1 MTTPVTVLL
10 VDDEPSNIDLLK
22 GLLPADYKVK
32 VAISGEKALK
42 IAQKEHYPHLILLDV
57 MMPEMDGYEV
67 CRQLKADTA
76 TAAIPVVFVS
86 GHTDD
91 AERAK
96 GLALGAANF
105 LSKPVDPDK
114 VRTVLDRLL
123 AKA

>member
-42 IAQKEHYPHLILLDV
+42 IAQKEPYPHLILLDV

-96 GLALGAANF
+96 GLALGAADF